1 MCVGR
6 ITTRQLRIALGK
18 SSRSSA
24 VSTSSSVITDRR
36 LASSTAMLRTRLRIP
51 RAGGLFR
58 PAPAARTIHLMPKSD
73 FDQLQEVPMF
83 LSPAAYNMAWT
94 DYMNLMIKEL
104 NARTSGTEF
113 YDKNTLQIV
122 KNVARDPSQAALF
135 NHASM
140 AWNNSFFFRQL
151 RNASSPATQPAQEQE
166 PSEAPQ
172 TDGTTPISQI
182 PAELEQNED
191 RIHNELRSAIDTH
204 FSSVETLRRELYFT
218 AMSMFGPGFV
228 WLVKK
233 AHSNQMSVLVTYLA
247 GSPFTAAHWRR
258 QGLDMNTSSADSGSA
273 TDYFDR
279 NRAGAEGSNS
289 GKFLNSAAT
298 APGGVDVVPL
308 LCLNTWEHVWMR
320 DYGVAGKSNY
330 VLNWWEVI
338 DWNKVYDLWKTG
350 EKDKFQK

>member
-1 MCVGR
+1 
-6 ITTRQLRIALGK
+6 
-18 SSRSSA
+18 
-24 VSTSSSVITDRR
+24 
-36 LASSTAMLRTRLRIP
+36 MLRTRLRIP
-51 RAGGLFR
+51 RAGRLFR
-58 PAPAARTIHLMPKSD
+58 PALAARSIHNMPKSD

-94 DYMNLMIKEL
+94 EYMNLMIKEL

-113 YDKNTLQIV
+113 YDKDTLQIV
-122 KNVARDPSQAALF
+122 QSVARDPSQAALF

-151 RNASSPATQPAQEQE
+151 RNPSIPATQPAPGQEH
-166 PSEAPQ
+166 SEATP
-172 TDGTTPISQI
+172 TDGQAPMSQM
-182 PAELEQNED
+182 PGEFEQNED
-191 RIHNELRSAIDTH
+191 RMNKELRSAIDTH

-233 AHSNQMSVLVTYLA
+233 PNSTEMSVLVTYLA

-273 TDYFDR
+273 SDYFDR
-279 NRAGAEGSNS
+279 AQAGADGFNS
-289 GKFLNSAAT
+289 GKFT
-298 APGGVDVVPL
+298 APGGMDVVPL

-338 DWNKVYDLWKTG
+338 DWDKVYELWKTG
-350 EKDKFQK
+350 EKNKFQT